1 MATSLNNNFHG
12 RAFPSKKKCQLRANA
27 LFHPSQCSLSSTPEK
42 IRERNII
49 LKSFIKLKHQLMKLR
64 LSTSSGETYR
74 CALFCNLESL
84 QPAKITY

>member
-1 MATSLNNNFHG
+1 MY
-12 RAFPSKKKCQLRANA
+12 KCVCVCVCVCVRERETETERDRERETETETEA
-27 LFHPSQCSLSSTPEK
+27 
-42 IRERNII
+42 ERNII

-64 LSTSSGETYR
+64 LSTSLGETYR